1 MSLGNEG
8 TARRT
13 VRSVSLHSLVG
24 LTLLICMISIIYS
37 CRLFFL
43 TWSVPIHGRIF
54 KAFWTSQK
62 ANSNSTTAAHIQ
74 IMITESAWGI
84 AKCFLGAESIL
95 VKKSVQDFVHDFR
108 VFPVF

>member
-24 LTLLICMISIIYS
+24 LTLLICMTSIIYS

-43 TWSVPIHGRIF
+43 TWSVPVHGRIF
-54 KAFWTSQK
+54 KVFWTSQK

-74 IMITESAWGI
+74 IITENACGI

-95 VKKSVQDFVHDFR
+95 VKKSVQDFVHDLR

>member
-24 LTLLICMISIIYS
+24 LTLLSIHADF
-37 CRLFFL
+37 FFL
-43 TWSVPIHGRIF
+43 TWSVPVHGRIF

-74 IMITESAWGI
+74 IMITGNACGI

-95 VKKSVQDFVHDFR
+95 VKKSVQDFVHDLR